1 MSENPLGE
9 ELVEHLVERFP
20 ESELTHSTTL
30 PAQPASYAEW
40 PEWVL
45 PELRATL
52 EEQGAAK
59 LYAHQVAVA
68 QAAWEGRDVVVS
80 TGTSSGKS
88 LGYRLPILSRLAQDP
103 TACALYITPTK
114 ALGSDQ
120 LRAVLELTQNIAAL
134 GDVHPAPYD
143 GDTPTEAR
151 AGIRDQARF
160 IFSNPDMIH
169 SSLLG
174 AHQRWARVLR
184 HLKFIV
190 IDEAHAY
197 RGVFGANVALVVRRL
212 LRLCE
217 HYGSRPVII
226 AASATMRDPARHAA
240 RLTGREFLPIT

>member
-30 PAQPASYAEW
+30 PAQPARYAEW

-45 PELRATL
+45 PELRAAL
-52 EEQGAAK
+52 EEQGVAK

-120 LRAVLELTQNIAAL
+120 LRTVLELTQGIAAL
-134 GDVHPAPYD
+134 HDVHPAPDD
-143 GDTPTEAR
+143 GATPPQAR
-151 AGIRDQARF
+151 AGIRDQARV
-160 IFSNPDMIH
+160 IFANPD
-169 SSLLG
+169 
-174 AHQRWARVLR
+174 
-184 HLKFIV
+184 
-190 IDEAHAY
+190 
-197 RGVFGANVALVVRRL
+197 NNN
-212 LRLCE
+212 
-217 HYGSRPVII
+217 
-226 AASATMRDPARHAA
+226 
-240 RLTGREFLPIT
+240 